1 MVAAYIMIAIYGKA
15 GFAPDLPGLVQ
26 METSAGGC
34 QSGTGITGETMTAPV
49 LFQEKPL
56 TNQGRYGIATLN
68 QPAKLNSL
76 SLEMCQ
82 LLTEQLTLWEQDP
95 AIAFVIFEGAGDK
108 AFCAGGDLHQL
119 YTSMQQY
126 SGKPAA
132 DNVYAAQFFDVEYRL
147 DYQIHTYSKPIIC
160 WGHGVVMGGGIGLMA
175 GTSHRV
181 VSESSRLAMPEV
193 TIGLFPDVG
202 GSWDLNHL
210 AGRIGR
216 FLAATGAILNAADSL
231 FTGMADYCVR
241 HADWSA
247 IIADLER
254 IDGTH
259 IADRRQLDQRIHN
272 VLAQHSAAA
281 TLDPGPLQTHYALL
295 TALCANRDVVS
306 LYRAFAALADHADPW
321 LARAAQTML
330 KGAPISVALGLTLQ
344 ERALHLSLAQVF
356 QLEYKVAL
364 NCCAHGQL
372 QEGIRALLIDKDKN
386 PQWQPATI
394 EQITPADIDALLS
407 SPWQNASDNPLASL
421 G

>member
-1 MVAAYIMIAIYGKA
+1 
-15 GFAPDLPGLVQ
+15 
-26 METSAGGC
+26 
-34 QSGTGITGETMTAPV
+34 MTAPV

-56 TNQGRYGIATLN
+56 AGQGRYGIATLN

-76 SLEMCQ
+76 SLQMCQ
-82 LLTEQLTLWEQDP
+82 LLAEQLTRWEQDP
-95 AIAFVIFEGAGDK
+95 AIAFVIFEGAGEK

-119 YTSMQQY
+119 YTSMQQNA
-126 SGKPAA
+126 GKPAA
-132 DNVYAAQFFDVEYRL
+132 DNAYAARFFDIEYRL

-181 VSESSRLAMPEV
+181 VSETSRLAMPEV

-202 GSWDLNHL
+202 GSWELNHL

-241 HADWSA
+241 HADWPA
-247 IIADLER
+247 VTAGLEQ
-254 IDGTH
+254 IDWNPQGN
-259 IADRRQLDQRIHN
+259 RRQLDQCIHQ
-272 VLAQHSAAA
+272 VLAQHSAVAA
-281 TLDPGPLQTHYALL
+281 LEVGPLQTHYAALL
-295 TALCANRDVVS
+295 AICANRDIRS
-306 LYRAFAALADHADPW
+306 LYGAIAALADHTDPW

-330 KGAPISVALGLTLQ
+330 KGAPLSVALGLTLQ
-344 ERALHLSLAQVF
+344 EKALHLSLAEVF
-356 QLEYKVAL
+356 QMEYNVAV

-394 EQITPADIDALLS
+394 DEVTQADIDGLLASAWQDAS
-407 SPWQNASDNPLASL
+407 SNPLASL